1 MDIQAYID
9 QGEGAFKQ
17 QYILLFNAIKSSI
30 PKGFQLIMQYN
41 MPSFVVPLS
50 LYPKG
55 YRGDPTVPL
64 PFISLGYQ
72 KHHIGLYHMGIYA
85 QPEILS
91 WFETSYQQS
100 VSTKLNMGKSCIR
113 FTKTTEIPIQLIQE
127 LVAKITPQ
135 TWIEIYENS

>member
-1 MDIQAYID
+1 MDIQSYIN
-9 QGEGAFKQ
+9 QGEGAFKE
-17 QYILLFNAIKSSI
+17 QYTLLFNAIQSSI
-30 PKGFQLIMQYN
+30 PDGFELVMQYN

-72 KHHIGLYHMGIYA
+72 KHNIGFYHMGIYA

-91 WFETSYQQS
+91 WFESSYQQS
-100 VSTKLNMGKSCIR
+100 VPTKLNMGKSCIR
-113 FTKTTEIPIQLIQE
+113 FTKNTEIPIQLIQD
-127 LVAKITPQ
+127 LVAKITPDD
-135 TWIEIYENS
+135 WIEIYENS